1 MTAGALVNR
10 WPRLAAALC
19 FGVAGSALPAA
30 WFLPTVL
37 SRWDPIALALFIG
50 LPGVAAAT
58 AGAVVGAAICDPL
71 KRITSQGAILR
82 GAGVATLAFVIFAP
96 MFSVLFAHTSPGRT
110 NILGL
115 ALTVLIFSAVAIW
128 WLAAAVGGVV
138 GWLLHRCRSDL
149 PRTTI

>member
-1 MTAGALVNR
+1 MAATRGRPVLWCGRERAARSLVPADGA
-10 WPRLAAALC
+10 
-19 FGVAGSALPAA
+19 
-30 WFLPTVL
+30 

-50 LPGVAAAT
+50 LPGVAATT
-58 AGAVVGAAICDPL
+58 AGALVGAAICDPL
-71 KRITSQGAILR
+71 KRITSQGADPERGRRGHARLCDLR
-82 GAGVATLAFVIFAP
+82 AHVFGFFAY
-96 MFSVLFAHTSPGRT
+96 TSPGRT